1 MTEQMLRQYTVLV
14 EYLGKTLGP
23 DYEVVLHEILP
34 ETSRVAAIAN
44 GTISGRDVG
53 APITNAALR
62 MIMQKQYETSDY
74 NLNYTG
80 QLANGKTIRSSTMFI
95 KDGGK
100 LVGLLCIN
108 FDDSRFHEI
117 SDAILKLIHP
127 DDFVHHHYFPVDA
140 PAKQPMQPQH
150 AAAVPAEHFQSDM
163 NSLME
168 ELFETVTKSVNVPLD
183 RLTQAER
190 TRIIAQLHEQGMFE
204 LRGAVQ
210 FTVKK
215 RRFPRI
221 RKCSFRINRPDPS
234 IRCDIGRNGI
244 YYRKNISTRR
254 RSIERNGYS
263 RRIAR
268 SYKKFGELPDNYRIT
283 IK

>member
-34 ETSRVAAIAN
+34 ENSRVAAI
-44 GTISGRDVG
+44 
-53 APITNAALR
+53 
-62 MIMQKQYETSDY
+62 
-74 NLNYTG
+74 
-80 QLANGKTIRSSTMFI
+80 ANGKTIRSSTMFI

-108 FDDSRFHEI
+108 FDDSRFHAI

-127 DDFVHHHYFPVDA
+127 DDFVHQHYFPVDA

-150 AAAVPAEHFQSDM
+150 PAPDPAEHFQSDM
-163 NSLME
+163 NGLME
-168 ELFETVTKSVNVPLD
+168 ELFDTVTKSVSVPLD

-190 TRIIAQLHEQGMFE
+190 TQIIAKLYDQGMFE

-210 FTVKK
+210 FTVHKLACSQASIYRYIKK
-215 RRFPRI
+215 V
-221 RKCSFRINRPDPS
+221 KSQ
-234 IRCDIGRNGI
+234 
-244 YYRKNISTRR
+244 T
-254 RSIERNGYS
+254 E
-263 RRIAR
+263 
-268 SYKKFGELPDNYRIT
+268 
-283 IK
+283 

>member
-44 GTISGRDVG
+44 GTISGRSVG

-150 AAAVPAEHFQSDM
+150 AAAVPAEHFQDG
-163 NSLME
+163 
-168 ELFETVTKSVNVPLD
+168 
-183 RLTQAER
+183 
-190 TRIIAQLHEQGMFE
+190 HEVRQRAARPPDAGRAHPHHRPAARAGDVRAAR
-204 LRGAVQ
+204 RGAVHGQ
-210 FTVKK
+210 KAVLFA
-215 RRFPRI
+215 
-221 RKCSFRINRPDPS
+221 
-234 IRCDIGRNGI
+234 GRLFFCMSCKI
-244 YYRKNISTRR
+244 YLT
-254 RSIERNGYS
+254 
-263 RRIAR
+263 
-268 SYKKFGELPDNYRIT
+268 F
-283 IK
+283 

>member
-14 EYLGKTLGP
+14 EYLGATLGP

-44 GTISGRDVG
+44 GSISGRSVG

-127 DDFVHHHYFPVDA
+127 DDFVHHHYFPNDA
-140 PAKQPMQPQH
+140 PAKQPMQPQY
-150 AAAVPAEHFQSDM
+150 ASVQPAEHFQSDM
-163 NSLME
+163 NGLME
-168 ELFETVTKSVNVPLD
+168 DLFATVTRDAGVPLR

-190 TRIIAQLHEQGMFE
+190 AEIVARLYEQGMFE

-210 FTVKK
+210 FTVEKLG
-215 RRFPRI
+215 
-221 RKCSFRINRPDPS
+221 CSQAS
-234 IRCDIGRNGI
+234 V
-244 YYRKNISTRR
+244 YRYIKNAKAAEEQKNSPAQEI
-254 RSIERNGYS
+254 
-263 RRIAR
+263 
-268 SYKKFGELPDNYRIT
+268 
-283 IK
+283 

>member
-34 ETSRVAAIAN
+34 ENSRVAAIAN
-44 GTISGRDVG
+44 GSISGRSVG

-117 SDAILKLIHP
+117 SDSILRLVHP
-127 DDFVHHHYFPVDA
+127 DDFVHHHYFPSDA

-150 AAAVPAEHFQSDM
+150 APAQPTEHFQSDM
-163 NSLME
+163 NGLME
-168 ELFETVTKSVNVPLD
+168 DLFATVTKDTGVPLR

-190 TRIIAQLHEQGMFE
+190 AEIVARLYEQGMFE

-210 FTVKK
+210 FTVDKLG
-215 RRFPRI
+215 
-221 RKCSFRINRPDPS
+221 CSQAS
-234 IRCDIGRNGI
+234 V
-244 YYRKNISTRR
+244 YRYIKNAKAAEEEKNAS
-254 RSIERNGYS
+254 
-263 RRIAR
+263 
-268 SYKKFGELPDNYRIT
+268 L
-283 IK
+283 

>member
-1 MTEQMLRQYTVLV
+1 MTEQLLLHYTRLV
-14 EYLGKTLGP
+14 EFLGHVLGP
-23 DYEVVLHEILP
+23 DYEIILHEILP
-34 ETSRVAAIAN
+34 EQSRVAAIAN
-44 GTISGRDVG
+44 GGISGRDVG

-62 MIMQKQYETSDY
+62 MIMQKQYESNNY
-74 NLNYTG
+74 IINYTG
-80 QLANGKTIRSSTMFI
+80 QLSNGKTLRSSTMFI

-100 LVGLLCIN
+100 LVGLLCVN
-108 FDDSRFHEI
+108 FDDSRFHEV
-117 SDAILKLIHP
+117 SDTILRLVHP
-127 DDFVHHHYFPVDA
+127 DDFVHRHYFPDDA

-190 TRIIAQLHEQGMFE
+190 TRIIAQLHEQGMFK

-215 RRFPRI
+215 LS
-221 RKCSFRINRPDPS
+221 CSQAS
-234 IRCDIGRNGI
+234 I
-244 YYRKNISTRR
+244 YRYI
-254 RSIERNGYS
+254 
-263 RRIAR
+263 
-268 SYKKFGELPDNYRIT
+268 KKAKAGENAQNE
-283 IK
+283 

>member
-1 MTEQMLRQYTVLV
+1 MTEQLLLHYTRLV
-14 EYLGKTLGP
+14 EFLGHVLGP
-23 DYEVVLHEILP
+23 DYEIILHEILP
-34 ETSRVAAIAN
+34 EQSRVAAIAN
-44 GTISGRDVG
+44 GGISGRDVG

-62 MIMQKQYETSDY
+62 MIMQKQYESNNY
-74 NLNYTG
+74 IINYTG
-80 QLANGKTIRSSTMFI
+80 QLSNGKTLRSSTMFI

-100 LVGLLCIN
+100 LVGLLCVN
-108 FDDSRFHEI
+108 FDDSRFHEV
-117 SDAILKLIHP
+117 SDTILRLVHP
-127 DDFVHHHYFPVDA
+127 DDFVHRHYFPDDA

-215 RRFPRI
+215 LS
-221 RKCSFRINRPDPS
+221 CSQAS
-234 IRCDIGRNGI
+234 I
-244 YYRKNISTRR
+244 YRYI
-254 RSIERNGYS
+254 
-263 RRIAR
+263 
-268 SYKKFGELPDNYRIT
+268 KKAKAGENAQNE
-283 IK
+283 

>member
-14 EYLGKTLGP
+14 EYLGATLGP

-44 GTISGRDVG
+44 GTISGRSVG

-108 FDDSRFHEI
+108 FDESR
-117 SDAILKLIHP
+117 LIHP

-215 RRFPRI
+215 LS
-221 RKCSFRINRPDPS
+221 CSQAS
-234 IRCDIGRNGI
+234 I
-244 YYRKNISTRR
+244 YRYI
-254 RSIERNGYS
+254 
-263 RRIAR
+263 
-268 SYKKFGELPDNYRIT
+268 KKAKAGENAQNE
-283 IK
+283 

>member
-14 EYLGKTLGP
+14 EYLGATLGP

-108 FDDSRFHEI
+108 FDDSRYRDI
-117 SDAILKLIHP
+117 SDRILGLCHP
-127 DDFVHHHYFPVDA
+127 DLFVTDVLPQPGTHKAEVRKDRPAPEKFRNSADA
-140 PAKQPMQPQH
+140 VALDAINRELERMGVTPGHLTHSERLQVITSLESAGIFLLKGAIKS
-150 AAAVPAEHFQSDM
+150 AAAALGCSTASIYRYLSQINPSD
-163 NSLME
+163 
-168 ELFETVTKSVNVPLD
+168 
-183 RLTQAER
+183 
-190 TRIIAQLHEQGMFE
+190 
-204 LRGAVQ
+204 
-210 FTVKK
+210 
-215 RRFPRI
+215 
-221 RKCSFRINRPDPS
+221 
-234 IRCDIGRNGI
+234 
-244 YYRKNISTRR
+244 
-254 RSIERNGYS
+254 
-263 RRIAR
+263 
-268 SYKKFGELPDNYRIT
+268 
-283 IK
+283 

>member
-1 MTEQMLRQYTVLV
+1 MTEQMLQQYTVLV

-34 ETSRVAAIAN
+34 ENSRVAAIAN
-44 GTISGRDVG
+44 GSISGRSVG

-117 SDAILKLIHP
+117 SDSILRLVHP
-127 DDFVHHHYFPVDA
+127 DDFVHHHYFPSDA

-150 AAAVPAEHFQSDM
+150 APAQPAEHFQSDM
-163 NSLME
+163 NGLME
-168 ELFETVTKSVNVPLD
+168 DLFVTVTKDTGVPLR

-190 TRIIAQLHEQGMFE
+190 AEIVARLYEQGMFE

-210 FTVKK
+210 FTVDKLG
-215 RRFPRI
+215 
-221 RKCSFRINRPDPS
+221 CSQASVYQYI
-234 IRCDIGRNGI
+234 
-244 YYRKNISTRR
+244 KNAKAAEEEKNAS
-254 RSIERNGYS
+254 
-263 RRIAR
+263 
-268 SYKKFGELPDNYRIT
+268 L
-283 IK
+283 

>member
-1 MTEQMLRQYTVLV
+1 MTEQMLRRYTTLV
-14 EYLGKTLGP
+14 EFLGQTLGP

-34 ETSRVAAIAN
+34 ENSRVAAIAN
-44 GTISGRDVG
+44 GSISGRSVG

-100 LVGLLCIN
+100 LVGLLCVN
-108 FDDSRFHEI
+108 FDDSRFHAL
-117 SDAILKLIHP
+117 SDSLLKLIHP

-140 PAKQPMQPQH
+140 PAKQPMPAQ
-150 AAAVPAEHFQSDM
+150 AAPDPTEHFQSDM
-163 NSLME
+163 NGLME
-168 ELFETVTKSVNVPLD
+168 ELFDTVTRDISVPLD
-183 RLTQAER
+183 RLTQTER
-190 TRIIAQLHEQGMFE
+190 TRIIGRLYEQGMFE

-215 RRFPRI
+215 LA
-221 RKCSFRINRPDPS
+221 CSQAS
-234 IRCDIGRNGI
+234 I
-244 YYRKNISTRR
+244 YRYI
-254 RSIERNGYS
+254 
-263 RRIAR
+263 
-268 SYKKFGELPDNYRIT
+268 KKAKAQE
-283 IK
+283 